1 MITPAGTPPRSPFAA
16 KALRFILLG
25 GGATFV
31 VSALVNIVAAFQ
43 LIDAAEEQSLGFSRL
58 EIVATYLGLLG
69 VGVAL
74 IFLALRRRK

>member
-1 MITPAGTPPRSPFAA
+1 MATPSRPTLAA
-16 KALRFILLG
+16 KALRFILAG
-25 GGATFV
+25 FGATLV

-43 LIDAAEEQSLGFSRL
+43 LIDAAEEQSLGLSRL

-69 VGVAL
+69 VGAAL

>member
-1 MITPAGTPPRSPFAA
+1 M
-16 KALRFILLG
+16 LLG